1 MKSNLKFFKDKK
13 SLPVDKF
20 FQNILYKKKIGYYN
34 TRYPFGFKGDFIT
47 APKISNLFS
56 EIIAVWIISSWQVFG
71 KPKKINIIELGP
83 GDGSLTKVLLDVFK
97 KFPDFNSSK
106 KIYLYEVSD
115 FLKKLQKKNIQNN
128 EVKWIKNFNQ
138 INNGPVIFFG
148 NEFFDAIPIK
158 QFKNKRGMLL
168 EKHYFLDKNNKI
180 LEVFKKASKK
190 DKANIASYKSIKH
203 LKFIEFP
210 KLGLEELKKMIKKII
225 KLKGC
230 LLMIDYGYLKP
241 GNQNTLQS
249 VMNHK
254 KNYLLNNLGEADI
267 TSHVNFKLLNEYFL
281 KNNLKVK
288 KILPQQRFLK
298 NMGIIERA
306 NVISKKMKFRE
317 QSNMYLRLKR
327 LLSPKLMG
335 ELFKVTLAY
344 KSKSNKFFGFN

>member
-1 MKSNLKFFKDKK
+1 
-13 SLPVDKF
+13 
-20 FQNILYKKKIGYYN
+20 
-34 TRYPFGFKGDFIT
+34 
-47 APKISNLFS
+47 
-56 EIIAVWIISSWQVFG
+56 
-71 KPKKINIIELGP
+71 
-83 GDGSLTKVLLDVFK
+83 
-97 KFPDFNSSK
+97 
-106 KIYLYEVSD
+106 
-115 FLKKLQKKNIQNN
+115 
-128 EVKWIKNFNQ
+128 
-138 INNGPVIFFG
+138 
-148 NEFFDAIPIK
+148 
-158 QFKNKRGMLL
+158 
-168 EKHYFLDKNNKI
+168 
-180 LEVFKKASKK
+180 
-190 DKANIASYKSIKH
+190 
-203 LKFIEFP
+203 
-210 KLGLEELKKMIKKII
+210 
-225 KLKGC
+225 
-230 LLMIDYGYLKP
+230 MIDYGYLKP

-344 KSKSNKFFGFN
+344 KSKSNKFFGFK